1 MSLNKTSPP
10 EESIARQ
17 KLVALA
23 LSLAVASFVGFFS
36 GLLGV
41 FVAVSQEMSP
51 DLFYAFL
58 SIFIFVFPM
67 GLYWCLREELDSIF
81 PRPLLRLV
89 EIGVHAGIGFAH
101 YVEIGPISMEG

>member
-1 MSLNKTSPP
+1 MSLDKTSPP

-23 LSLAVASFVGFFS
+23 LSLAVASFVGFFGSSWSLCGSFS
-36 GLLGV
+36 GNESRS
-41 FVAVSQEMSP
+41 F
-51 DLFYAFL
+51 FYAFL